1 MKKIITYTILI
12 LFILIAIGG
21 CERDE
26 ICIDPITPH
35 LIIRFYDTEDLE
47 TFKPVNNLLV
57 KIMDKEFEVVTTDTL
72 LIPLNVYDSRT
83 TIVLTKNSKDSTQL
97 IQDTLTVNY
106 EVENVFVGRSC
117 GYKSIFTNINYQNTK
132 NWIVSKEV
140 VDLQIENED
149 NAHLKIFH

>member
-1 MKKIITYTILI
+1 MYKQISIYIILLTLI
-12 LFILIAIGG
+12 IS

-57 KIMDKEFEVVTTDTL
+57 KILDKEMEIVTTDTL
-72 LIPLNVYDSRT
+72 LVPLNVYDTQT
-83 TIVLTKNSKDSTQL
+83 TIMLTKNSKDNTQS
-97 IQDTLTVNY
+97 IQDTLIINY
-106 EVENVFVGRSC
+106 QVENVFVGRSC
-117 GYKSIFTNINYQNTK
+117 GFKSVFTNINYQNTN

-140 VDLQIENED
+140 ISLQIENED